1 MDIPH
6 TVIPRRDTGLYNG
19 KVGIWLFLAS
29 EVMLFGALFSSYVL
43 LRTGAYYWP
52 QGLLS
57 VPLGTLNTV
66 LLVTSSILIMKGW
79 TSLKQKR
86 FSAFKKYQSA
96 TLLLA
101 LVFLGIKSLE
111 YNQKFHHY
119 EAWFTDKGAEEL
131 AAQNPW
137 LKESGALTRANSVTG
152 HLKGEPYFLDLARLK
167 RQNAAEITLQVDSHK
182 GGEQQGRHHEL
193 KITLPQ
199 IKRLSAY
206 VPAHSTFFAIYFCI
220 TGLHALHV
228 IGGILVIGYLWGP
241 GSRMWRT
248 EPDRF
253 TNRIECTVVYWHF
266 VDFIWLIVFPLFY
279 LFN

>member
-6 TVIPRRDTGLYNG
+6 TVTPRRDTGLYNG
-19 KVGIWLFLAS
+19 KLGIWLFLAS

-43 LRTGAYYWP
+43 LRTGADYWP

-79 TSLKQKR
+79 TSLKLKN
-86 FSAFKKYQSA
+86 FSAFKKYQGA

-119 EAWFTDKGAEEL
+119 EVWFTDQGVGEL

-137 LKESGALTRANSVTG
+137 LKESGALTRVNSVTG
-152 HLKGEPYFLDLARLK
+152 HLAGDPYFLDLQKLR
-167 RQNAAEITLQVDSHK
+167 RQNAAEITLRVDQHK

-193 KITLPQ
+193 KIALPQ
-199 IKRLSAY
+199 IFQTQ
-206 VPAHSTFFAIYFCI
+206 V
-220 TGLHALHV
+220 
-228 IGGILVIGYLWGP
+228 
-241 GSRMWRT
+241 SRVSEAAT
-248 EPDRF
+248 AQRF
-253 TNRIECTVVYWHF
+253 
-266 VDFIWLIVFPLFY
+266 
-279 LFN
+279 